1 MPHGERGAWAA
12 SPEETGWV
20 AGAQS
25 PLLQITRV
33 STWLVHA
40 LHRTLM
46 HRLLAPPPPLPHAQ
60 MEFWAEL
67 SQGNPSLSHL
77 DSIGTEY
84 EKCVKG
90 AEHGFQTVLQ
100 LDRNS
105 VATMRGYAQFL
116 MDVSASQGEGF
127 LAQLSLSS
135 AHTRSLPHTHTVTSP
150 IPPPSFRK

>member
-1 MPHGERGAWAA
+1 
-12 SPEETGWV
+12 
-20 AGAQS
+20 
-25 PLLQITRV
+25 
-33 STWLVHA
+33 
-40 LHRTLM
+40 
-46 HRLLAPPPPLPHAQ
+46 

-116 MDVSASQGEGF
+116 MDVSAGRGEG
-127 LAQLSLSS
+127 LHAQLSLSS
-135 AHTRSLPHTHTVTSP
+135 THTLSP
-150 IPPPSFRK
+150 SHTYCDLAHPRHYLPPSSSSVSDPPPSRYHFHGSA